1 DAFATAQTTDNLL
14 FFAAQFRRNDKGDRL
29 ANGFLRRETEDL
41 LRAGIPSVDDAVEIF
56 GDDAVVG
63 GFDDGGQPP
72 VGVLGSLSFSDV
84 VKEIHNAN
92 NRAVAVS
99 NRINVH
105 RNRNAA
111 SVRLFDDDILF
122 VHRDARL

>member
-1 DAFATAQTTDNLL
+1 MVDAFATAQTTDNLL

-41 LRAGIPSVDDAVEIF
+41 LRAGVPSVDDAV
-56 GDDAVVG
+56 GG
-63 GFDDGGQPP
+63 GFDEGGQPP

-105 RNRNAA
+105 RNR
-111 SVRLFDDDILF
+111 
-122 VHRDARL
+122 